1 MAKENIEKLKAA
13 VHADK
18 ELKEKMNE
26 ALSKVEPGKRAE
38 VLSTFAAEAGFPFT
52 ADEFREYQLQGQE
65 VSDEELDAVSGG
77 KHQDWLTDG
86 CTATVEPGS
95 WCWTDDYCH
104 IWDSTYDHEP
114 EGKCP
119 KCGGIMYYDH
129 FINDMYYEV
138 KCKSCGHTETWVS
151 LT

>member
-13 VHADK
+13 VQADK

-26 ALSKVEPGKRAE
+26 ALSKVDPGKRAE
-38 VLSTFAAEAGFPFT
+38 AISAFAAEAGFPFT
-52 ADEFREYQLQGQE
+52 AEEFREYQMQGQE
-65 VSDEELDAVSGG
+65 ISDEELDAVSGG

-114 EGKCP
+114 EGKCS
-119 KCGGIMYYDH
+119 KCGGIMYLDH
-129 FINDMYYEV
+129 WIDTMYYVV
-138 KCKSCGHTETWVS
+138 KCKSCGNTETWFT